1 MVMQGRDLG
10 QFVTDFTWYLR
21 NLLILKTSPDGED
34 AIDMS
39 TDNLTLLR
47 EECGMVDVDSIMRF
61 IRIFSELSNEVK
73 YSGQKRVLV
82 EVALIK
88 LTRPAIEQTRDIGE
102 LAGRVAVLE
111 KRLDEG
117 LVNVQAVSQQPA
129 AQGGTAQ
136 SSGAQEAAVVMESM
150 PDATGEDFDRIVN
163 GWGSLVQRVSSE
175 ASWAYSILRGS
186 YVQVSDDGSGLVL
199 HVADT
204 IKRNFLLDGKS
215 GLSDLEGLI
224 ASGFGVRASIARV
237 IADEQEEDD
246 RSRMAVV
253 ESSINVDI
261 INDDSEEDI

>member
-1 MVMQGRDLG
+1 
-10 QFVTDFTWYLR
+10 
-21 NLLILKTSPDGED
+21 
-34 AIDMS
+34 
-39 TDNLTLLR
+39 
-47 EECGMVDVDSIMRF
+47 
-61 IRIFSELSNEVK
+61 
-73 YSGQKRVLV
+73 
-82 EVALIK
+82 
-88 LTRPAIEQTRDIGE
+88 
-102 LAGRVAVLE
+102 
-111 KRLDEG
+111 
-117 LVNVQAVSQQPA
+117 
-129 AQGGTAQ
+129 
-136 SSGAQEAAVVMESM
+136 
-150 PDATGEDFDRIVN
+150 
-163 GWGSLVQRVSSE
+163 LVQRVSSE

-224 ASGFGVRASIARV
+224 ASGFGVRANIARV